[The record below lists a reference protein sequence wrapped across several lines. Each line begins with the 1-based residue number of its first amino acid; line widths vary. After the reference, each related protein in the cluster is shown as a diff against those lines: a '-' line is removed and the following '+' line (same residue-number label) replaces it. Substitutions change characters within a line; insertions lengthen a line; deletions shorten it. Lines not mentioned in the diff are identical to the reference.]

1 MPAIARLAAVLAS
14 AAAPVASLAQ
24 EAGGHAAPA
33 PRAGYGWLWLLVAAL
48 VVVALF
54 RVLVV
59 RGRDERQ
66 RPNPPAR
73 HP

>member
-1 MPAIARLAAVLAS
+1 MPTLARLAAALATV
-14 AAAPVASLAQ
+14 AAPVLSLAQ
-24 EAGGHAAPA
+24 EAGGHATPA
-33 PRAGYGWLWLLVAAL
+33 PRAGFAWLWLVAAAL

-59 RGRDERQ
+59 RKRGTGGR
-66 RPNPPAR
+66 PSPPAR

>member
-1 MPAIARLAAVLAS
+1 MSKLARLAAALAS
-14 AAAPVASLAQ
+14 AVAPAVSLAQ
-24 EAGGHAAPA
+24 EAGGRDTVARPH
-33 PRAGYGWLWLLVAAL
+33 AGYGWLWLLVAAL

-59 RGRDERQ
+59 RNRRA
-66 RPNPPAR
+66 PPSPPAR

>member
-1 MPAIARLAAVLAS
+1 MTALARLAAALAA
-14 AAAPVASLAQ
+14 AAAPVLSPAQ
-24 EAGGHAAPA
+24 AAGGRDGTAA
-33 PRAGYGWLWLLVAAL
+33 PRAGWGWLWLLVAVL

-59 RGRDERQ
+59 RDRGE

>member
-1 MPAIARLAAVLAS
+1 MSKLARLTAALAT
-14 AAAPVASLAQ
+14 AVAPVLSLAQ
-24 EAGGHAAPA
+24 EAGGRDAARPH
-33 PRAGYGWLWLLVAAL
+33 AGYGWLWLVVAAL

-59 RGRDERQ
+59 RNRRA
-66 RPNPPAR
+66 PPSPPAR